1 MMRIFKSRLFWPM
14 AVGFLHTIKG
24 VILSVLHFDPVLAA
38 TATIRSIAAAVH
50 PTRLK
55 SSCRVR
61 DTLRSPWR
69 QFERIGLAQNNWLL
83 YLTGG
88 VAAAQPAHA
97 AGNGFVFDDPDLRA
111 PPRAAGLIGSWIT
124 IRGAWPDCPRV
135 LYPGDRGYQLAFQAK
150 QPAKL
155 LIATP

>member
-69 QFERIGLAQNNWLL
+69 RFERIGLAALFS
-83 YLTGG
+83 GRRG
-88 VAAAQPAHA
+88 RHA
-97 AGNGFVFDDPDLRA
+97 ARARSRERLVFDDPDLQA
-111 PPRAAGLIGSWIT
+111 LPRAAGLIGSWIT